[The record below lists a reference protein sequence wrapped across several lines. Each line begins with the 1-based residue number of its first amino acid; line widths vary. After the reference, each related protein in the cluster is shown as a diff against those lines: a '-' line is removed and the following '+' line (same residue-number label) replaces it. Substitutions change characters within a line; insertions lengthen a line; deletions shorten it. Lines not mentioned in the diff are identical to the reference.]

1 MDNYEEELWD
11 EDYDDNDNIKPIRN
25 RLMVISNH
33 QDNIYVHTNTR
44 QLKDIEIEELKFE
57 KDEKS
62 NKEATQAI
70 IDISQITKGLNSAKI
85 WHITQANL
93 DQKIRLRN

>member
-11 EDYDDNDNIKPIRN
+11 EDYDDSDNIKPIRN
-25 RLMVISNH
+25 RPMVISNH

-62 NKEATQAI
+62 N
-70 IDISQITKGLNSAKI
+70 
-85 WHITQANL
+85 
-93 DQKIRLRN
+93 